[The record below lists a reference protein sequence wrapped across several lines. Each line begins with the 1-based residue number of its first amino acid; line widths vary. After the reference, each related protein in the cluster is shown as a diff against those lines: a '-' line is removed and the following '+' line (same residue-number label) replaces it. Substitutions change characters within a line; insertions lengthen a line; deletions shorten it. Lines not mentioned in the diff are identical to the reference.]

1 MGGGKS
7 KEEKSSPEPETLSQ
21 KSFQCYIKCLNWCIL
36 LGSISLFVVSII
48 VAARFPISGGS
59 GNFVKFGPMIISF
72 FTAIYSI
79 MALRGNV
86 TKQSTR
92 ICYFVTVV
100 IASFII
106 TIAGIIAI
114 MFVYYSEKSATQTS
128 TELPKGSG
136 STMMIQSN
144 DYSMA
149 TWNECCAKDSS
160 YNLTAV
166 VACIPNSIT
175 CPQSQGAW
183 VYGCACIQDPETYQ
197 LIFDEIT
204 GSMCKNL
211 RKRKVDFEGQR
222 TVYIVGP
229 PEDNGCGMGHP
240 KQFQLVMYK
249 SIEQGFKPLGITYC
263 IVGSVLF
270 FGALVAFCC
279 AMGNKSDAADEK
291 EEKEKM
297 VEMKGN
303 ETKKDK
309 SIKADQQ
316 RMAYDS
322 LEEDTGYYEDDGD
335 EGANP
340 FVEGGQPL
348 QEGDGQLAM
357 A

>member
-1 MGGGKS
+1 MTNS
-7 KEEKSSPEPETLSQ
+7 VTL
-21 KSFQCYIKCLNWCIL
+21 
-36 LGSISLFVVSII
+36 
-48 VAARFPISGGS
+48 
-59 GNFVKFGPMIISF
+59 
-72 FTAIYSI
+72 
-79 MALRGNV
+79 
-86 TKQSTR
+86 
-92 ICYFVTVV
+92 
-100 IASFII
+100 
-106 TIAGIIAI
+106 
-114 MFVYYSEKSATQTS
+114 
-128 TELPKGSG
+128 
-136 STMMIQSN
+136 
-144 DYSMA
+144 
-149 TWNECCAKDSS
+149 
-160 YNLTAV
+160 
-166 VACIPNSIT
+166 
-175 CPQSQGAW
+175 
-183 VYGCACIQDPETYQ
+183 
-197 LIFDEIT
+197 
-204 GSMCKNL
+204 
-211 RKRKVDFEGQR
+211 
-222 TVYIVGP
+222 
-229 PEDNGCGMGHP
+229 
-240 KQFQLVMYK
+240 LVMYK